1 MNLYKLKETF
11 MNKLEIT
18 FESVALWN
26 ELEHFL
32 EAADNASYGP

>member
-1 MNLYKLKETF
+1 

-18 FESVALWN
+18 FESVALLN

-32 EAADNASYGP
+32 KAANNESYGPQ